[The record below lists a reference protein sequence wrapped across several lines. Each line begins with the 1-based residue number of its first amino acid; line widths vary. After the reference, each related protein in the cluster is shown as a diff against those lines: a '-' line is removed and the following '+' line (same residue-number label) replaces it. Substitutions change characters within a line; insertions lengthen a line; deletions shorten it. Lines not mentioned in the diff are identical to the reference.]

1 MLLDLSQQDKST
13 RGTEGCHRTCWPRDG
28 VIRTHQRLTTTGTKI
43 PRRRPHRFPPPPF
56 SQLPNATQTARL
68 AAVSTSAVAAARL
81 LPRTFAADFTGADK
95 VALVPRQD
103 DGRLWLGLSEEEA
116 ELRSAVETSPVGHR
130 EDQDAH
136 VALQCGQ
143 VLDVQNT
150 KNHKH
155 SVSARHSALI
165 KHQRGEAQ
173 ISSDY

>member
-13 RGTEGCHRTCWPRDG
+13 RGTEGDHRTCWPRDG

-43 PRRRPHRFPPPPF
+43 LWRRPHRFPRFP
-56 SQLPNATQTARL
+56 SCRTRPNSSAGR
-68 AAVSTSAVAAARL
+68 SRTSAVAAARH
-81 LPRTFAADFTGADK
+81 LPRTFAADFTGTDE

-103 DGRLWLGLSEEEA
+103 DGRLWLGLPEEEA

-150 KNHKH
+150 NTQ
-155 SVSARHSALI
+155 SARGIRH
-165 KHQRGEAQ
+165 
-173 ISSDY
+173 